1 MRDHRGRS
9 GAPMVQ
15 TTNDEL
21 RALIAEQ
28 RDVIAAAEAHI
39 LTLKAEN
46 SRLKKRLAVAEGL
59 VGEKLLDV
67 VAQQLAR
74 G

>member
-1 MRDHRGRS
+1 MPNHWGRS
-9 GAPMVQ
+9 DAPTVQ
-15 TTNDEL
+15 STNDEL
-21 RALIAEQ
+21 RAFIAEQ
-28 RDVIAAAEAHI
+28 RDVIAAAKAEI

-46 SRLKKRLAVAEGL
+46 SRLKKRLALAEGL

>member
-1 MRDHRGRS
+1 MPDHRGRT

-15 TTNDEL
+15 ATNDEL

-28 RDVIAAAEAHI
+28 RDVIAAAEADI

-46 SRLKKRLAVAEGL
+46 SRLKGRLALAEGL

-67 VAQQLAR
+67 VAQRLAR

>member
-1 MRDHRGRS
+1 MPNHWSNS

-15 TTNDEL
+15 STNDEL
-21 RALIAEQ
+21 RAFIAEQ
-28 RDVIAAAEAHI
+28 RNIIAAAKAEI
-39 LTLKAEN
+39 QTLKAEN
-46 SRLKKRLAVAEGL
+46 SRLKKRLALAEGL

>member
-15 TTNDEL
+15 ATNDEL

>member
-1 MRDHRGRS
+1 MPNHWGRP
-9 GAPMVQ
+9 GAPSVQ
-15 TTNDEL
+15 ATDEQL
-21 RALIAEQ
+21 RTLIAEQ
-28 RDVIAAAEAHI
+28 RDVIAAAEAEI